1 MCQILMT
8 QEAIFTNKGSFK
20 KVTNMVSKSYKKKNE
35 KELNNKKLNFKN
47 VLPIMHNA
55 ERKTWLVASSLMHK
69 DHHQIRH
76 L

>member
-1 MCQILMT
+1 
-8 QEAIFTNKGSFK
+8 
-20 KVTNMVSKSYKKKNE
+20 MVSKSYKKKNE